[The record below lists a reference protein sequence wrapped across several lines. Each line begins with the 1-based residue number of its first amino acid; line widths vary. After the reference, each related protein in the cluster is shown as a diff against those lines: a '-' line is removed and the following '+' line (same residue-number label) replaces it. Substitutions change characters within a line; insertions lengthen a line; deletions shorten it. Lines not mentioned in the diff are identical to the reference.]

1 MIRVAIVDDHRLVRE
16 GFEALLTTDESVTVV
31 FTASD
36 GEEAWQL
43 LAEHEV
49 DVMLLDLRMPKVDG
63 QQLLQRLQ
71 EQAVARPRVLV
82 LTTFD
87 DDAALLLAAHNG
99 ARGFLLKDVSRT
111 ELLQAIRDVHD
122 GKLALRPAVGDRV
135 RSVLSNRQTKEPPAS
150 VPSLTPRELDVLRLM
165 SAGLTNREIADG
177 LGLAEGTVKNHVSVV
192 LGKLAAEDRTRAVLR
207 AIEIGL
213 I

>member
-16 GFEALLTTDESVTVV
+16 GFEALLATEASISVVA
-31 FTASD
+31 TAAD
-36 GEEAWQL
+36 GEQAWQML
-43 LAEHEV
+43 QQTEV
-49 DVMLLDLRMPKVDG
+49 DVLLLDLRMPVVDG
-63 QQLLQRLQ
+63 QQLLQRLHDA
-71 EQAVARPRVLV
+71 ERARPHVLI

-87 DDAALLLAAHNG
+87 DDAALLQAARSG
-99 ARGFLLKDVSRT
+99 ARGFLLKDVSRQ
-111 ELLQAIRDVHD
+111 ELLQAITDVHE
-122 GKLALRPAVGDRV
+122 GKLALRSAVGDRV
-135 RSVLSNRQTKEPPAS
+135 RTALSSRAS
-150 VPSLTPRELDVLRLM
+150 NPQPNSLPSMTPRELDVLRLM

-177 LGLAEGTVKNHVSVV
+177 LGIAEGTTKNHVSVI